1 MQFVV
6 SIAIAFLLM
15 LSPVLSMSGENGTT
29 EQSEQTESNR
39 QPEQDQKRKR
49 DIACSCCKECMAAKK
64 EIRGKEEGPPAKN
77 GCRDCCRR
85 CGTMPHDKRKMPP
98 EIVK

>member
-1 MQFVV
+1 MQYLV
-6 SIAIAFLLM
+6 SIAIALLLM
-15 LSPVLSMSGENGTT
+15 LSPVMPMAGEM
-29 EQSEQTESNR
+29 EQSEPSEQNR
-39 QPEQDQKRKR
+39 QPEENAKRKR
-49 DIACSCCKECMAAKK
+49 DIACSCCKQCMAAKK

-85 CGTMPHDKRKMPP
+85 CGTVPHDKRKMPP